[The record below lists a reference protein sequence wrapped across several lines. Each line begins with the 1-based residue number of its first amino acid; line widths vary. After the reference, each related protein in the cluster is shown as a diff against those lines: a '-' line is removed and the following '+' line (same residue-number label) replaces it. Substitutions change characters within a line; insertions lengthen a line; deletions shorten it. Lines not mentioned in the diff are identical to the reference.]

1 MIIIYIW
8 VLNIA
13 LASLQWVHNAIARG
27 LHLFSWLAF
36 LIIAVILQ
44 LKIHVIVRHH
54 RRQIMRQ
61 QLPLSSST
69 HHNFETQVKLVVELA
84 YVVGIYFL
92 FNLPVLVV
100 TALHQLVMGHIDTY
114 DYYSWRETVAV
125 LNSFINPL
133 ICLWRSQEIRDAVR
147 KLLRD
152 GLCKKGD
159 PESSKDPSRGR
170 RKFENAPNLST
181 EGLRRY

>member
-1 MIIIYIW
+1 
-8 VLNIA
+8 
-13 LASLQWVHNAIARG
+13 
-27 LHLFSWLAF
+27 
-36 LIIAVILQ
+36 
-44 LKIHVIVRHH
+44 
-54 RRQIMRQ
+54 MRQ
-61 QLPLSSST
+61 QLPLSSSNY
-69 HHNFETQVKLVVELA
+69 HNFKKQVKLAVDIA

-114 DYYSWRETVAV
+114 DYYSWSGTVAF

-133 ICLWRSQEIRDAVR
+133 ICLWRSGEIRDAVG
-147 KLLRD
+147 KLLGDR
-152 GLCKKGD
+152 LCKKGD
-159 PESSKDPSRGR
+159 PDSSKDPSRVR